1 MTQWI
6 IPYTLQMEI
15 VRVLGFPDTLSSASL
30 QSGYPFYNSEL
41 AVYQPYA
48 MLQNKLA
55 YLANAPTEAVRI
67 FGAEHPAFPT
77 FYVVASWSLNVTTPI
92 SIAANAMV
100 SVSVNGGSSSTI
112 TTSGSETPTTLGT
125 KIAASLG
132 LSNMLLPSAFNG
144 SVVAYASVPG
154 KAGNGITIM
163 VGSNDPSILLNGAQ
177 MSVGATSMGSDPPGE
192 YLMDDTLTQPIW
204 GYLPIIRALQSDIL
218 AARQDL
224 LASKA
229 YVVTFRST
237 EVPERAALCNVMRRK
252 LADALSVPL
261 DPDIAGN
268 RRNRGYG
275 RSRVI

>member
-6 IPYTLQMEI
+6 IPYALRAEV
-15 VRVLGFPDTLSSASL
+15 VRVLGFPDTLSSASI

-48 MLQNKLA
+48 MLQRKLD

-77 FYVVASWSLNVTTPI
+77 FYVVASWSLNVTTPT
-92 SIAANAMV
+92 SIAANAV
-100 SVSVNGGSSSTI
+100 VSVNVNGTASSAI
-112 TTSGSETPTTLGT
+112 TTTGSETPTTLGT
-125 KIAASLG
+125 KIAASMA
-132 LSNMLLPSAFNG
+132 LSNLLIPSSFEG
-144 SVVAYASVPG
+144 SVAAYSSVPG

-163 VGSNDPSILLNGAQ
+163 VSSNDPSILLNGAQ
-177 MSVGATSMGSDPPGE
+177 MSVGATNMGSDPPGE
-192 YLMDDTLTQPIW
+192 YLFDDTLTQPIW

-229 YVVTFRST
+229 DVVTFRST

-275 RSRVI
+275 RTRVV